1 MFHRISSSCSLTP
14 FTSLPLPSPPLLPP
28 QEVTQQLAQY
38 WQKWVNFTD
47 ISMETAK
54 RSACY
59 SVVIPNTNLK
69 LVSFN
74 ANYGYVLIWCPSPTM
89 GMVSFNA
96 NYGYVLIWCP
106 SMPTMGMSLYGVLQ
120 CQLWVCPYMVSF
132 NANYGYVLIWCPS
145 MPTMGMSLYGVLQCQ
160 LWVCPY
166 MVSFNANYGY
176 GVQLYLSLYAD
187 AHA

>member
-1 MFHRISSSCSLTP
+1 MFHRISSSCSLIP

-74 ANYGYVLIWCPSPTM
+74 ANYGYVLIWCLSMPTM
-89 GMVSFNA
+89 GMSL
-96 NYGYVLIWCP
+96 YGVL

-132 NANYGYVLIWCPS
+132 NANYGYVLIWCLS

-166 MVSFNANYGY
+166 MVSHYICVLIWYN
-176 GVQLYLSLYAD
+176 